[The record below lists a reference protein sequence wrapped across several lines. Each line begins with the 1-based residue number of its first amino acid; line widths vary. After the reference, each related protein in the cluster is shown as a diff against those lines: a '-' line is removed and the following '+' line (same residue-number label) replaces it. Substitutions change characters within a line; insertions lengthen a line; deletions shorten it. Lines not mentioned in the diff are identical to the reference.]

1 MAFTQDS
8 RYDAAFI
15 DNVDNTEPTVTDL
28 SALTID
34 WLPIMLTRN
43 AGQIGFS
50 RTYASPAAGGLGEGN
65 QIDSTPGSWI
75 TFSQTDWVNG
85 LLEDTAYAATTK
97 FYDAVADTRYTG
109 VLTLPPK
116 VYGPYTTGG
125 TVDNHITLRW
135 LRYAQWLYCVQ
146 DGKLYRSTFDENA
159 ISGRTVIANW
169 TNISANAIFT
179 SATDII
185 GADDNLIGGYRWTI
199 MACNGTS
206 ASSFFSTA
214 GALIGGCLS
223 YPKYLSYMGF
233 SQIGALGYPLA
244 NPEVVGIFPTAQLYS
259 ATSSGSIL
267 PAGSGTIANSMFRIG
282 STNYV
287 AANTGIF
294 SPIATAPMT
303 SIISWN
309 QYEGSTTGRINCM
322 FKGAA
327 YFGIGDDIVKFD
339 GTALTNVGLN
349 RLAKVPSTVS
359 MKARMMV
366 ATEDTLYVLTGET
379 GKTNA
384 IWAMTGDGIW
394 HCLYQTDSQVYS
406 LGLDNRTGVH
416 SVSGLTMLQLQPR
429 LWWAIGSSTYYM
441 YVGVNTSNLS
451 QVSPALGTR
460 FYRGFAATG
469 RYTTS
474 WWGGGYQQ
482 IVKNIHGVIV
492 GHKSWA
498 TTNAIDATI
507 NSEVDISASWSA
519 TSATDVTADIEVDR
533 SGIWVALT
541 CDRYDGMQHHFI
553 SVAGT
558 WASKT
563 VTVGASTLS
572 VTLDSVTGIS
582 AGTFMRIGGEVLQ
595 AKTVVGSVVTFARA
609 ANSAIAVGSLVYPAE
624 AAGIEWRIRVSLAT
638 SNLNQTP
645 EVLRVSTEY
654 AYQVLAK
661 ARYTLYIKCSNE
673 VFTNKPNGAFPYD
686 SETYRAKLKP
696 WITRSTPFWMM
707 GPTGEK
713 ALVKVINA
721 AEAQVQDHQPAQT
734 GRFAPSSI
742 FTVTL
747 AEVEV
752 KR

>member
-1 MAFTQDS
+1 MAFTQDP
-8 RYDAAFI
+8 RFDAAFI

-75 TFSQTDWVNG
+75 TLSQTDWVNG

-97 FYDAVADTRYTG
+97 FNDAVADTRYTG

-125 TVDNHITLRW
+125 TVGNHITLRW
-135 LRYAQWLYCVQ
+135 LRYAQWLYCVH

-159 ISGRTVIANW
+159 ISGTTVIANW
-169 TNISANAIFT
+169 TNVSANAIFA
-179 SATDII
+179 SATDVI
-185 GADDNLIGGYRWTI
+185 GADDNSGIYRWAI
-199 MACNGTS
+199 VACNGTAAS
-206 ASSFFSTA
+206 AYFSTA
-214 GALIGGCLS
+214 GALIGGCLN

-233 SQIGALGYPLA
+233 NEIGALGWPLA
-244 NPEVVGIFPTAQLYS
+244 NPEVVGIFPTVQLYI

-294 SPIATAPMT
+294 SPIASAPMT
-303 SIISWN
+303 PIIRWN

-327 YFGIGDDIVKFD
+327 YFGINDDIVKFD
-339 GTALTNVGLN
+339 GTTLTNVGLN

-394 HCLYQTDSQVYS
+394 HCLYQTASQVYS

-416 SVSGLTMLQLQPR
+416 SVSGLTMLQMQPR

-441 YVGVNTSNLS
+441 YVGQNTSNLS
-451 QVSPALGTR
+451 QVSPALGTT

-469 RYTTS
+469 SYTTS
-474 WWGGGYQQ
+474 WWGGAYQQ
-482 IVKNIHGVIV
+482 IVKGIHGVIV

-498 TTNAIDATI
+498 TTNA
-507 NSEVDISASWSA
+507 
-519 TSATDVTADIEVDR
+519 TDVTVDIEVDR
-533 SGIWVALT
+533 SGTWVALT
-541 CDRYDGMQHHFI
+541 CDKYDGMQHHFI
-553 SVAGT
+553 AVAGT

-609 ANSAIAVGSLVYPAE
+609 ANSAIAVGSIVYPAE
-624 AAGIEWRIRVSLAT
+624 AAGVEWRIRVSLAT
-638 SNLNQTP
+638 SDQNQTP

-686 SETYRAKLKP
+686 SEAYRAKLKP
-696 WITRSTPFWMM
+696 WITRTTPFWMM
-707 GPTGEK
+707 TPTGEK
-713 ALVKVINA
+713 ALVKIINA

-734 GRFAPSSI
+734 GKYSPSSI
-742 FTVTL
+742 ITVTL

>member
-1 MAFTQDS
+1 MAFTQDP
-8 RYDAAFI
+8 RFDAAFI

-28 SALTID
+28 SALTVD

-65 QIDSTPGSWI
+65 QIDSSPGSWI
-75 TFSQTDWVNG
+75 TLSQTDWVNG

-97 FYDAVADTRYTG
+97 FNDAVADTRYTG

-116 VYGPYTTGG
+116 VYGPYPTGG
-125 TVDNHITLRW
+125 TVGNNITLRW
-135 LRYAQWLYCVQ
+135 LRYAQWLYVVQ
-146 DGKLYRSTFDENA
+146 DAKMYRSTFDQNA
-159 ISGRTVIANW
+159 ISGTSVIANW
-169 TNISANAIFT
+169 VQVSTNAIFST
-179 SATDII
+179 ITDWALLESTARISAYLPEISVVNNT
-185 GADDNLIGGYRWTI
+185 T
-199 MACNGTS
+199 
-206 ASSFFSTA
+206 ASVFSTA
-214 GALIGGCLS
+214 GALATTSPYYG
-223 YPKYLSYMGF
+223 KYLNV
-233 SQIGALGYPLA
+233 LGYSSI
-244 NPEVVGIFPTAQLYS
+244 GILGYGGNVEAAYTSS
-259 ATSSGSIL
+259 ATVLNSTTGGAVLPSGSGIY
-267 PAGSGTIANSMFRIG
+267 ANSMVKVGSGTFVVTNRGIYTFG
-282 STNYV
+282 S
-287 AANTGIF
+287 
-294 SPIATAPMT
+294 SPM
-303 SIISWN
+303 SLLLEFG

-339 GTALTNVGLN
+339 GTTLTNVGLN

-366 ATEDTLYVLTGET
+366 ATDDTLYVLTGEA

-394 HCLYQTDSQVYS
+394 HCLYQTASQVYS

-416 SVSGLTMLQLQPR
+416 SVSGLTMLQMQPR

-451 QVSPALGTR
+451 QVSPALGTT

-469 RYTTS
+469 SYTTS
-474 WWGGGYQQ
+474 WWGGAYQQ
-482 IVKNIHGVIV
+482 IVKDIHGVIV
-492 GHKSWA
+492 GHKSWSTA
-498 TTNAIDATI
+498 NAA
-507 NSEVDISASWSA
+507 
-519 TSATDVTADIEVDR
+519 DVTADIEVDR
-533 SGIWVALT
+533 SGTWVALT
-541 CDRYDGMQHHFI
+541 CDKYDGMQHHFI

-572 VTLDSVTGIS
+572 VTLDGVTGIS

-609 ANSAIAVGSLVYPAE
+609 ANSAIAVGSIVYPAE
-624 AAGIEWRIRVSLAT
+624 AAGVEWRIRVSLAT
-638 SNLNQTP
+638 SDQNATP

-673 VFTNKPNGAFPYD
+673 VFTNKPNGSFPYD
-686 SETYRAKLKP
+686 AETYRAKLKP

-707 GPTGEK
+707 TPTGEK
-713 ALVKVINA
+713 ALVKIINA

-734 GRFAPSSI
+734 GKYSPSSI
-742 FTVTL
+742 ITVTL
-747 AEVEV
+747 TEVEV

>member
-1 MAFTQDS
+1 
-8 RYDAAFI
+8 
-15 DNVDNTEPTVTDL
+15 
-28 SALTID
+28 
-34 WLPIMLTRN
+34 MLTRN

-65 QIDSTPGSWI
+65 QIDSSPGSWI
-75 TFSQTDWVNG
+75 TLSQTDWVNG

-97 FYDAVADTRYTG
+97 FNDAIADTRYTG

-125 TVDNHITLRW
+125 AVDSHITLRW

-159 ISGRTVIANW
+159 ISGTGVGNFGANFIDVINGKSVIANW
-169 TNISANAIFT
+169 VQVSTNAIFA
-179 SATDII
+179 SATDIALMEQQI
-185 GADDNLIGGYRWTI
+185 RGGAYSADIIAVD
-199 MACNGTS
+199 GTA
-206 ASSFFSTA
+206 ASSAFSTA
-214 GALIGGCLS
+214 GALIAATATF
-223 YPKYLSYMGF
+223 PKYLNVLDYGM
-233 SQIGALGYPLA
+233 IGATNSPAA
-244 NPEVVGIFPTAQLYS
+244 NPEVAFIHSSSLLNYFPVGGAV
-259 ATSSGSIL
+259 L
-267 PAGSGTIANSMFRIG
+267 PAGSGIYANSIVRIG
-282 STNYV
+282 TSNFVVTNRGIYALSTPSTV
-287 AANTGIF
+287 
-294 SPIATAPMT
+294 MT
-303 SIISWN
+303 LALGLG
-309 QYEGSTTGRINCM
+309 QYESTTTGRVNCM

-394 HCLYQTDSQVYS
+394 HCLYQTASQVYS

-429 LWWAIGSSTYYM
+429 LWWGIGSSTYYM
-441 YVGVNTSNLS
+441 YVGVNTSNIS
-451 QVSPALGTR
+451 QVSPALGTK

-469 RYTTS
+469 SYTTS
-474 WWGGGYQQ
+474 WWGGAYQQ
-482 IVKNIHGVIV
+482 IVKDIHGVIV

-498 TTNAIDATI
+498 TTNA
-507 NSEVDISASWSA
+507 
-519 TSATDVTADIEVDR
+519 TDVTADIEVDR
-533 SGIWVALT
+533 SGTWVALT
-541 CDRYDGMQHHFI
+541 RDKYDGMQHHFI

-572 VTLDSVTGIS
+572 VTLDGVTGIS
-582 AGTFMRIGGEVLQ
+582 AGTFMRIGGDVLQ

-609 ANSAIAVGSLVYPAE
+609 ANSAIAVGSIVYPAE
-624 AAGIEWRIRVSLAT
+624 AAGVEWRIRVSLAT
-638 SNLNQTP
+638 SDQTQTP

-661 ARYTLYIKCSNE
+661 ARYTMYIKCSNE
-673 VFTNKPNGAFPYD
+673 MFTNKPNGAFPYD
-686 SETYRAKLKP
+686 AETYRAKLKP

-707 GPTGEK
+707 TPTGEK
-713 ALVKVINA
+713 AMVKIINA

-734 GRFAPSSI
+734 GKYSPSSI
-742 FTVTL
+742 ITVTL

>member
-1 MAFTQDS
+1 MAFTQDP
-8 RYDAAFI
+8 RFDAAFI

-28 SALTID
+28 SALTVD

-65 QIDSTPGSWI
+65 QIDSSPGSWI
-75 TFSQTDWVNG
+75 TLSQTDWVNG

-97 FYDAVADTRYTG
+97 FNDAVADTRYTG
-109 VLTLPPK
+109 ILTLPPK
-116 VYGPYTTGG
+116 VYGPYPTGG
-125 TVDNHITLRW
+125 AVGNHITLRW
-135 LRYAQWLYCVQ
+135 IRYAQWLYCVQ
-146 DGKLYRSTFDENA
+146 DGKLYRSTFNENA
-159 ISGRTVIANW
+159 ISGTTVIANW
-169 TNISANAIFT
+169 TNISANAIFA

-185 GADDNLIGGYRWTI
+185 SADDSGGGYRWAI
-199 MACNGTS
+199 VACNGTS
-206 ASSFFSTA
+206 ASAYFNTA
-214 GALIGGCLS
+214 GALIGGCVTF
-223 YPKYLSYMGF
+223 PKYLSYMGF
-233 SQIGALGYPLA
+233 NEIGALGWPLA
-244 NPEVVGIFPTAQLYS
+244 SPETVAIFPTIQLYI

-267 PAGSGTIANSMFRIG
+267 PAGAGTIANSMFRIG

-287 AANTGIF
+287 AGNTGIF
-294 SPIATAPMT
+294 SPISAAPMK
-303 SIISWN
+303 SIVRWN
-309 QYEGSTTGRINCM
+309 QYEGSTTGRIYCM
-322 FKGAA
+322 FKDAA

-366 ATEDTLYVLTGET
+366 ATDDTLYVLTGET

-394 HCLYQTDSQVYS
+394 HCLYQTASQVYS

-416 SVSGLTMLQLQPR
+416 SVSGLTILQLQPR

-451 QVSPALGTR
+451 QVSPALGTT

-469 RYTTS
+469 SYTTS
-474 WWGGGYQQ
+474 WWGGAYQQ
-482 IVKNIHGVIV
+482 IVKDIHGVIV
-492 GHKSWA
+492 GHKSWSTA
-498 TTNAIDATI
+498 NAA
-507 NSEVDISASWSA
+507 
-519 TSATDVTADIEVDR
+519 DVTADIEVDR
-533 SGIWVALT
+533 SGTWVALT
-541 CDRYDGMQHHFI
+541 CDKYDGMQHHFI

-572 VTLDSVTGIS
+572 VTLDGVTGIS

-609 ANSAIAVGSLVYPAE
+609 ANSAIAVGSIVYPAE

-638 SNLNQTP
+638 SDQTQTP

-686 SETYRAKLKP
+686 AETYRAKLKP

-707 GPTGEK
+707 TPTGEK
-713 ALVKVINA
+713 ALVKIINA

-734 GRFAPSSI
+734 GKYSPSSI
-742 FTVTL
+742 ITVTL
-747 AEVEV
+747 TEVEV

>member
-1 MAFTQDS
+1 MAFTQDP
-8 RYDAAFI
+8 RFDAAFI

-75 TFSQTDWVNG
+75 TLSQTDWVNG

-97 FYDAVADTRYTG
+97 FNDAVADTRYTG

-125 TVDNHITLRW
+125 TAGNHITLRW
-135 LRYAQWLYCVQ
+135 LRYAQWLYVVQ
-146 DGKLYRSTFDENA
+146 DSKLYRSTFDENA
-159 ISGRTVIANW
+159 ISGTSVIANW
-169 TNISANAIFT
+169 TNVSSNAIF
-179 SATDII
+179 SSLTDLALLESNSRAAAYLPEISVTDFTQTKI
-185 GADDNLIGGYRWTI
+185 
-199 MACNGTS
+199 
-206 ASSFFSTA
+206 FSTA
-214 GALIGGCLS
+214 GAFVANSGYYG
-223 YPKYLSYMGF
+223 KYLNV
-233 SQIGALGYPLA
+233 LGY
-244 NPEVVGIFPTAQLYS
+244 NSIGIVGYGGAVESAYTSTATTLQGVTGASVLPT
-259 ATSSGSIL
+259 
-267 PAGSGTIANSMFRIG
+267 GSGIYANCMILID
-282 STNYV
+282 STKYV
-287 AANTGIF
+287 VTNRGIYTHGGT
-294 SPIATAPMT
+294 SPMSLVIEFG
-303 SIISWN
+303 
-309 QYEGSTTGRINCM
+309 QYEGSTSGRVNCM

-327 YFGIGDDIVKFD
+327 YFGINDDIVKFD
-339 GTALTNVGLN
+339 GTTLTNVGLN

-394 HCLYQTDSQVYS
+394 HCLYQTASQVYS

-416 SVSGLTMLQLQPR
+416 SVSGLTMLQMQPR

-441 YVGVNTSNLS
+441 YVGQNTSNLS
-451 QVSPALGTR
+451 QVSPALGTT

-469 RYTTS
+469 SYTTS
-474 WWGGGYQQ
+474 WWGGAYQQ
-482 IVKNIHGVIV
+482 IVKGIHGVIV

-498 TTNAIDATI
+498 TTNA
-507 NSEVDISASWSA
+507 
-519 TSATDVTADIEVDR
+519 TDVTVDIEVDR
-533 SGIWVALT
+533 SGTWVALT
-541 CDRYDGMQHHFI
+541 CDKYDGMQHHFI
-553 SVAGT
+553 AVAGT

-572 VTLDSVTGIS
+572 VTLDDVTGIS

-609 ANSAIAVGSLVYPAE
+609 ANSAIAVGSIVYPAE
-624 AAGIEWRIRVSLAT
+624 AAGVEWRIRVSLAT
-638 SNLNQTP
+638 SDQNQTP

-686 SETYRAKLKP
+686 SEAYRAKLKP
-696 WITRSTPFWMM
+696 WITRTTPFWMM
-707 GPTGEK
+707 TPTGEK
-713 ALVKVINA
+713 ALVKIINA

-734 GRFAPSSI
+734 GKYSPSSI
-742 FTVTL
+742 ITVTL

>member
-1 MAFTQDS
+1 MAFTQDP
-8 RYDAAFI
+8 RFDAAFI

-75 TFSQTDWVNG
+75 TLSQTDWVNG

-97 FYDAVADTRYTG
+97 FNDAVADTRYTG

-125 TVDNHITLRW
+125 TVGNHITLRW
-135 LRYAQWLYCVQ
+135 LRYAQWLYCVH

-159 ISGRTVIANW
+159 ISGTTVIANW

-185 GADDNLIGGYRWTI
+185 GADDNSGTYRWAI
-199 MACNGTS
+199 VACDGTA
-206 ASSFFSTA
+206 ASSHFSTA
-214 GALIGGCLS
+214 GALIGGCLN

-233 SQIGALGYPLA
+233 NEIGALGWPLA
-244 NPEVVGIFPTAQLYS
+244 NPEVVGIFPTVQLWM

-294 SPIATAPMT
+294 SPIASAPMT
-303 SIISWN
+303 PIIRWN

-327 YFGIGDDIVKFD
+327 YFGINDDIVKFD
-339 GTALTNVGLN
+339 GTTLTNVGLN

-416 SVSGLTMLQLQPR
+416 SVSGLTMLQMQPR

-441 YVGVNTSNLS
+441 YVGQNTSNLS
-451 QVSPALGTR
+451 QVSPALGTT

-469 RYTTS
+469 SYTTS
-474 WWGGGYQQ
+474 WWGGAYQQ
-482 IVKNIHGVIV
+482 IVKGIHGVIV

-498 TTNAIDATI
+498 TTNA
-507 NSEVDISASWSA
+507 
-519 TSATDVTADIEVDR
+519 TDVTADIEVDR
-533 SGIWVALT
+533 SGTWVALT
-541 CDRYDGMQHHFI
+541 CDKYDGMQHHFI
-553 SVAGT
+553 AVAGT

-572 VTLDSVTGIS
+572 VTLDGVTGIS

-609 ANSAIAVGSLVYPAE
+609 ANSAIAVGSIVYPAE
-624 AAGIEWRIRVSLAT
+624 AAGVEWRIRVSLAT
-638 SNLNQTP
+638 SDQNQTP

-686 SETYRAKLKP
+686 SEAYRAKLKP
-696 WITRSTPFWMM
+696 WITRTTPFWMM
-707 GPTGEK
+707 TPTGEK
-713 ALVKVINA
+713 ALVKIINA

-734 GRFAPSSI
+734 GKYSPSSI
-742 FTVTL
+742 ITVTL

>member
-1 MAFTQDS
+1 MAFTQDP
-8 RYDAAFI
+8 RFDAAFI

-28 SALTID
+28 SALSID

-75 TFSQTDWVNG
+75 TLSQTDWVNG

-97 FYDAVADTRYTG
+97 FNDAIADTRYTG

-125 TVDNHITLRW
+125 TAGNHITLRW
-135 LRYAQWLYCVQ
+135 IQYFNYLYVVQ
-146 DGKLYRSTFDENA
+146 DSKLYRSTFNENGV
-159 ISGRTVIANW
+159 SGSSIIANW
-169 TNISANAIFT
+169 TNISSNAIFA
-179 SATDII
+179 SATDL
-185 GADDNLIGGYRWTI
+185 ALYQYTYASGGVTYCYFRLYAVDGTI
-199 MACNGTS
+199 AGRLFDENGTVLTKQWS
-206 ASSFFSTA
+206 DTNYYPQMHV
-214 GALIGGCLS
+214 GY
-223 YPKYLSYMGF
+223 YPKYIATIGINNGYLLRPNYKTPYGVF
-233 SQIGALGYPLA
+233 QIGTSPFGVENIYTGIYSVFPDTRVYA
-244 NPEVVGIFPTAQLYS
+244 NNAFTIGANTYIICSDGIYVYS
-259 ATSSGSIL
+259 ATDVMTK
-267 PAGSGTIANSMFRIG
+267 TISL
-282 STNYV
+282 S
-287 AANTGIF
+287 
-294 SPIATAPMT
+294 
-303 SIISWN
+303 
-309 QYEGSTTGRINCM
+309 QYSEQSTGRVGCM
-322 FKGAA
+322 FKGAF
-327 YFGIGDDIVKFD
+327 YFGTGDDIVKFD
-339 GTALTNVGLN
+339 GTTLTNVGLN
-349 RLAKVPSTVS
+349 RLAKVVSTVS

-394 HCLYQTDSQVYS
+394 HCLYQTASQVYS
-406 LGLDNRTGVH
+406 IGLDNRTGIH

-441 YVGVNTSNLS
+441 YVGQNGSNYS
-451 QVSPALGTR
+451 QVSPALGTT
-460 FYRGFAATG
+460 FYRGFASSG
-469 RYTTS
+469 SYTTS
-474 WWGGGYQQ
+474 WWGGAYQQ
-482 IVKNIHGVIV
+482 IVKDIHGVIV

-498 TTNAIDATI
+498 TTNA
-507 NSEVDISASWSA
+507 
-519 TSATDVTADIEVDR
+519 TDVTCDIEVDR
-533 SGIWVALT
+533 SGTWVALT
-541 CDRYDGMQHHFI
+541 RDRYDGMQHHFI
-553 SVAGT
+553 STAGT
-558 WASKT
+558 WAAKT

-572 VTLDSVTGIS
+572 VTLDGVTGIS

-609 ANSAIAVGSLVYPAE
+609 ANSAIAVGSIVYPAE
-624 AAGIEWRIRVSLAT
+624 AAGVEWRIRVSLAT
-638 SNLNQTP
+638 SDQNQTP

-686 SETYRAKLKP
+686 SEAYRAKLKP
-696 WITRSTPFWMM
+696 WITRTTPFWMM
-707 GPTGEK
+707 TPTGEK
-713 ALVKVINA
+713 ALVKIINA

-734 GRFAPSSI
+734 GKYSPSSI
-742 FTVTL
+742 ITVTL